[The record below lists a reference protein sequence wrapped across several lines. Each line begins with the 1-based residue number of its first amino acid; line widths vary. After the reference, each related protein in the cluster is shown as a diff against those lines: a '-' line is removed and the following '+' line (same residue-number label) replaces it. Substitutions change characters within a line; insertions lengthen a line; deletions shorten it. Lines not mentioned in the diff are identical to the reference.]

1 MYSYMRDNMRRGR
14 HREDKIV
21 LDEDKYDGFM
31 QNWINMLCTYNHM
44 ENLVIGFFRGVMVL
58 IENQI
63 MRAYVRRMSQ
73 N

>member
-1 MYSYMRDNMRRGR
+1 
-14 HREDKIV
+14 
-21 LDEDKYDGFM
+21 
-31 QNWINMLCTYNHM
+31 MLCTYNHM